1 MANLAYLANRK
12 KYIRPQAVIWM
23 DATVNLSNIDISGT
37 EYQDFLILSDHNR
50 SEISFATQRIEN
62 RQRMINGTMRSYH
75 TADKLQISWNWNM
88 LPSRSF
94 NKDPQFNAQ
103 GIISASGSVP
113 IDYTVDGGAG
123 GREILQ
129 WYNDHPG
136 AFYMMLSYDT
146 YNNVSNQDQYDQ
158 LSKYNQVIPVYFS
171 QFDYTVAKRGGTNH
185 DLWNISVAL
194 EEA

>member
-1 MANLAYLANRK
+1 LANLAYLANRK

-23 DATVNLSNIDISGT
+23 DSTVDLSNIDISGT

-75 TADKLQISWNWNM
+75 TADKLQISWSWSM

-103 GIISASGSVP
+103 GIVSASGSVP

>member
-12 KYIRPQAVIWM
+12 KYTRPQAVIWM
-23 DATVNLSNIDISGT
+23 DSTVDLSNIDISGT
-37 EYQDFLILSDHNR
+37 EYQDFLILSDHSR
-50 SEISFATQRIEN
+50 SDISFATQRIEN

-75 TADKLQISWNWNM
+75 TADKLQISWSWSM

-103 GIISASGSVP
+103 GIISASGSIP

-146 YNNVSNQDQYDQ
+146 YNNVSNQDQYNQ

-171 QFDYTVAKRGGTNH
+171 SFEYSIVNRGATNH
-185 DLWNISVAL
+185 DLWNISVEL

>member
-1 MANLAYLANRK
+1 MASLAYLANRK

-23 DATVNLSNIDISGT
+23 DATVDISNIDISGT
-37 EYQDFLILSDHNR
+37 EYDNFLILSDHNR
-50 SEISFATQRIEN
+50 SELNFNTQRIES

-75 TADKLQISWNWNM
+75 TADKLQISWDWNM

-94 NKDPQFNAQ
+94 DKDPEFNAQ
-103 GIISASGSVP
+103 GIISASGSIP

-123 GREILQ
+123 GREILD
-129 WYNDHPG
+129 WYNNHPG

-146 YNNVSNQDQYDQ
+146 YNNITGQNQYDQ
-158 LSKYNQVIPVYFS
+158 LSKYNQVIPVYFAS
-171 QFDYTVAKRGGTNH
+171 FQYNVVNRGATNH
-185 DLWNISVAL
+185 DLWNISVSL

>member
-1 MANLAYLANRK
+1 
-12 KYIRPQAVIWM
+12 M

-50 SEISFATQRIEN
+50 SEISFSTQRIEN

-146 YNNVSNQDQYDQ
+146 YNNVSSQDQYDQ
-158 LSKYNQVIPVYFS
+158 LSKYNQVIPVYFAS
-171 QFDYTVAKRGGTNH
+171 FEYSVVKRGGTNH
-185 DLWNISVAL
+185 DLWNISVQL

>member
-1 MANLAYLANRK
+1 LANLAYLANRK